1 MHIVFSLHVH
11 DVDTIDCGE
20 RTKDEEKP
28 KIQIVMPMGVK
39 HVAHIGADGL
49 ATESP
54 SLVRTSPSI
63 FLVSILSNT

>member
-1 MHIVFSLHVH
+1 MHTVFSLHVH

-28 KIQIVMPMGVK
+28 EIQIGMPMDVK
-39 HVAHIGADGL
+39 HVAHVGADGL
-49 ATESP
+49 ATKSP
-54 SLVRTSPSI
+54 SWVHTSPSI